1 MIRKHPHCNRGSI
14 GKRVAVWNE
23 TVTVAVGIPAAG
35 EASSTERAASMRGS
49 CAPKVESARH
59 ARRLSEDSF
68 STSEGR
74 FIPSPP

>member
-1 MIRKHPHCNRGSI
+1 MESI
-14 GKRVAVWNE
+14 PIATVGPLASVWPFGME
-23 TVTVAVGIPAAG
+23 TVTVAAGMPAAG
-35 EASSTERAASMRGS
+35 GTSSTERTGSMRGS

>member
-1 MIRKHPHCNRGSI
+1 MVGKHSWRNRGPL
-14 GKRVAVWNE
+14 GKRWPFGME
-23 TVTVAVGIPAAG
+23 TVTVAAGMPAAG
-35 EASSTERAASMRGS
+35 GTSSTERTGSMRGS

>member
-49 CAPKVESARH
+49 CVPKVESARH

-74 FIPSPP
+74 FIPRPP